1 MRPLIFG
8 RLWKENIALNLVKSM
23 VKKTYRGM
31 IFIIFLSVLLIG
43 TVLLITFLADP
54 MAMFE
59 HIKQVFGLKH

>member
-1 MRPLIFG
+1 M
-8 RLWKENIALNLVKSM
+8 NLVKSM